1 MLKDLSGLYKF
12 EKGVKECVN
21 GNTVVKA
28 RKNRKMKLKCQCLDG
43 WRGKKCNVKI
53 KNMNKYRIVMIT
65 HLIFNI
71 NKIFHSK

>member
-1 MLKDLSGLYKF
+1 MKYKF

-28 RKNRKMKLKCQCLDG
+28 RKNRKMKLKCECLNG